1 MTSRRRLVLLVGVA
15 VTVVSVS
22 PPAAASRQGSPLLV
36 TTSADVVDA
45 GDGVLSLREAVDL
58 ANADLGDDTIEL
70 GGLTAV
76 LDRCDDEEEP
86 GPYDEDGNVDGDL
99 DANDAAGSLTVRNG
113 VVEQRCQHRI
123 LDGNTAT
130 VLTVQGVT
138 ITGGYVFRPG
148 GGIASAGPV
157 VVEDSLVT
165 GNESEAAGGGIDA
178 PDVVVRRSSIT
189 DNVTTDILG
198 GGGGAGIRATRSV
211 RLVDSVVSDNTVVFA
226 GQGGGVRAPTV
237 TVRRSTITHNDT
249 GYHQGSGAAVFGTR
263 VVVTDSTIS
272 DNRSP
277 HGVGGIDA
285 MGAVDLVRSTIVR
298 NEAPEVANL
307 AARGPLRARSS
318 VIGEPHARGANC
330 WIRGSVTSGGYNVV
344 SVRGGCGLGAGAGDR
359 IRQPRLDLRPLGEN
373 GGPTPTH
380 LPLGHRLSIVPPSRC
395 GTSID
400 QRGAPRPLG
409 PWCEAGAVEVP

>member
-1 MTSRRRLVLLVGVA
+1 MPRQCLVLLVGVVLA
-15 VTVVSVS
+15 VVLLT
-22 PPAAASRQGSPLLV
+22 PPAAASRMSSPLLV
-36 TTSADVVDA
+36 TTAADVVDA

-58 ANADLGDDTIEL
+58 ANADAGDDTIEL
-70 GGLTAV
+70 GGLTV
-76 LDRCDDEEEP
+76 ILDRCHDEEEP

-99 DANDAAGSLTVRNG
+99 DANDATGALVVRNG
-113 VVEQRCQHRI
+113 VMEQRCEHRV
-123 LDGNTAT
+123 LDGNTAS
-130 VLTVQGVT
+130 VLTVEGVT

-148 GGIASAGPV
+148 GGIASAGLV

-198 GGGGAGIRATRSV
+198 GGGGAGIRATGSV
-211 RLVDSVVSDNTVVFA
+211 RLVDSVVSGNTVVFA
-226 GQGGGVRAPTV
+226 GHGGGVRAPSV

-249 GYHQGSGAAVFGTR
+249 GYFQGSGAAVFGTR

-272 DNRSP
+272 DNRSR

-285 MGAVDLVRSTIVR
+285 MGAVDLVRSTVVR

-307 AARGPLRARSS
+307 AARGSLRARAS

-344 SVRGGCGLGAGAGDR
+344 SVRGGCGLGAGVGDR
-359 IRQPRLDLRPLGEN
+359 IREPRLDLRPLGEN

-380 LPLGHRLSIVPPSRC
+380 LPIGHRLSIVPPSRC
-395 GTSID
+395 GASID
-400 QRGAPRPLG
+400 QRGEPRPQG
-409 PWCEAGAVEVP
+409 ASCEAGAVEVP